1 MSDDD
6 GLDNLGDGEAEGA
19 ESGGGKK
26 KKKIAGLAAL
36 LPNLFKFAAIGLAA
50 LVFIV
55 TVAIITYNI
64 MSKGGKNQTSVAE
77 AASPYVGKRPEY
89 QMFTSINSV
98 RTRTKDTTP
107 YSVVVN
113 MVIGYDMNDKNAQ
126 TELTSRLYELRD
138 FVRTFFS
145 GKYAAELQPENEA
158 RLKQEILEAINTRY
172 LDTSRARI
180 ILFEQLDVMEM

>member
-6 GLDNLGDGEAEGA
+6 GLGELGDESAEGG
-19 ESGGGKK
+19 EGGKSK
-26 KKKIAGLAAL
+26 KKASGLAAL
-36 LPNLFKFAAIGLAA
+36 LPNLLKFVGLGIAAI
-50 LVFIV
+50 VFIV
-55 TVAIITYNI
+55 TVAILTYNI
-64 MSKGGKNQTSVAE
+64 MSKGGKNQTALAE
-77 AASPYVGKRPEY
+77 PSNPYQGRRPEY
-89 QMFTSINSV
+89 QMFTSINAV
-98 RTRTKDTTP
+98 RTRTKDATP

-138 FVRTFFS
+138 FVRVFFS

-158 RLKQEILEAINTRY
+158 RIKQEILEQINTRY